1 MLKAITTPTIMSTER
16 PGPTDADQSLAH
28 RRRPER
34 SPSDPKTS
42 RRGFSRRGLLL
53 GAGVGGAGVAAAAS
67 AGSALGWGE
76 TQPEVR
82 SISYGS
88 ETVPFYGARQAGIET
103 PAQAH
108 AVLIALDLREPGDA
122 DSIIRLLRLL
132 SDDASRLTAGRPALA
147 DTEPE
152 LADHPASMTVT
163 FGFGRRLIDALDP
176 SAAPAWLND
185 LPEFEI
191 DQLDPAHC
199 GGDLLLQLCGNNPI
213 SLAHA
218 RRIMLK
224 SARSEARPRWVQN
237 GFRSAHGAQEKGSSM
252 RNLFGQV
259 DETVQPERGG
269 DGNEFAVW
277 GHPPQGSSSSLT
289 PWVEGGT
296 SLVIRR
302 IQMDMDGWDE
312 LARSGK
318 ESSVGRELSVGAPLT
333 GTREHEDPDFE
344 ATSAL
349 GFPVIEEFAHIRRA
363 HQVEP
368 EEQILR
374 RGYNYDDPPSGD
386 GISESGLIFM
396 SYQADVERQFLP
408 IQRRL
413 AEGDRLNEWTTPI
426 GSAVFAVPPGCQPGG
441 FIGDFLK

>member
-1 MLKAITTPTIMSTER
+1 MTITTLTTMSTK
-16 PGPTDADQSLAH
+16 GHH
-28 RRRPER
+28 RSNGVE
-34 SPSDPKTS
+34 STAGGESS

-53 GAGVGGAGVAAAAS
+53 GAGVGGAGVAVAA
-67 AGSALGWGE
+67 GVGNALGWSDTE
-76 TQPEVR
+76 QEVR
-82 SISYGS
+82 TVSYGS

-108 AVLIALDLREPGDA
+108 AVLVALDLRDPGNA
-122 DSIIRLLRLL
+122 DSIRRLLRLL
-132 SDDASRLTAGRPALA
+132 TDDASRLTAGLPALA

-163 FGFGRRLIDALDP
+163 FGFGRRLIGTLNP
-176 SAAPAWLND
+176 SATPAWLKD
-185 LPEFEI
+185 LPDFEI
-191 DQLDPAHC
+191 DDLDPALC
-199 GGDLLLQLCGNNPI
+199 GGDLLLQICGDNPL

-218 RRIMLK
+218 RRMMLK
-224 SARSEARPRWVQN
+224 SARSEARPRWIQN
-237 GFRSAHGAQEKGSSM
+237 GFRPARGAQQQGSSM

-289 PWVEGGT
+289 PWVQGGT

-312 LARSGK
+312 LSRSGK
-318 ESSVGRELSVGAPLT
+318 ESSVGRDLSVGAPLT

-349 GFPVIEEFAHIRRA
+349 GFPVIEGFAHIRRA
-363 HQVEP
+363 HPVKP

-374 RGYNYDDPPSGD
+374 RGYNYDNPPSGD
-386 GISESGLIFM
+386 GISDSGLIFM

-441 FIGDFLK
+441 FIGDFLN

>member
-1 MLKAITTPTIMSTER
+1 M
-16 PGPTDADQSLAH
+16 GN
-28 RRRPER
+28 
-34 SPSDPKTS
+34 
-42 RRGFSRRGLLL
+42 
-53 GAGVGGAGVAAAAS
+53 
-67 AGSALGWGE
+67 ALGWGGSA
-76 TQPEVR
+76 PEVR
-82 SISYGS
+82 TIGYGS
-88 ETVPFYGARQAGIET
+88 ETVPFHGARQAGIDT

-108 AVLIALDLREPGDA
+108 AVLVALDLREPGDA
-122 DSIIRLLRLL
+122 DSVRRLLRLL

-176 SAAPAWLND
+176 SATPAWLKD
-185 LPEFEI
+185 LPDFEI
-191 DQLDPAHC
+191 DELDPGLC
-199 GGDLLLQLCGNNPI
+199 GGDLLLQICGDNPL

-218 RRIMLK
+218 RRMMLK
-224 SARSEARPRWVQN
+224 SSRSEAEPRWYQE
-237 GFRSAHGAQEKGSSM
+237 GFRPARGAQKKGSSM

-277 GHPPQGSSSSLT
+277 GHPPTTSASSLS

-302 IQMDMDGWDE
+302 IRMDLDGWDE
-312 LARSGK
+312 LVRSGK
-318 ESSVGRELSVGAPLT
+318 ESSVGRDLSVGAPLT
-333 GTREHEDPDFE
+333 GTREHDAPDFE

-349 GFPVIEEFAHIRRA
+349 GFPVIEKFAHIRRA

-374 RGYNYDDPPSGD
+374 RGYNYDDPPSG
-386 GISESGLIFM
+386 GRISNSGLIFM

-426 GSAVFAVPPGCQPGG
+426 GSAVFAVPPGCQPDGY
-441 FIGDFLK
+441 IGDFLA

>member
-1 MLKAITTPTIMSTER
+1 M
-16 PGPTDADQSLAH
+16 
-28 RRRPER
+28 
-34 SPSDPKTS
+34 
-42 RRGFSRRGLLL
+42 
-53 GAGVGGAGVAAAAS
+53 AAAA
-67 AGSALGWGE
+67 GMGRALGWGDS
-76 TQPEVR
+76 QLEVR
-82 SISYGS
+82 TVSYGA
-88 ETVPFYGARQAGIET
+88 ETVPFYGERQAGIDT

-108 AVLIALDLREPGDA
+108 AVLIALDLREPRNV
-122 DSIIRLLRLL
+122 DSIRRLLRLL

-152 LADHPASMTVT
+152 LAEHPASMTVT
-163 FGFGRRLIDALDP
+163 FGFGRRLIDTLDP
-176 SAAPAWLND
+176 EAAPGWLKD

-191 DQLDPAHC
+191 DELNPALC
-199 GGDLLLQLCGNNPI
+199 GGDLLLQLCGNNAV

-224 SARSEARPRWVQN
+224 SARSEALPRWIQE
-237 GFRSAHGAQEKGSSM
+237 GFRSAHGAQEQGSSM

-259 DETVQPERGG
+259 DETVQPEQGG
-269 DGNEFAVW
+269 GGNEFAVW
-277 GHPPQGSSSSLT
+277 GHPPSDSTSSLA

-318 ESSVGRELSVGAPLT
+318 ESSVGRDLSVGAPLT
-333 GTREHEDPDFE
+333 GTREHDEPDFE

-349 GFPVIEEFAHIRRA
+349 GFPVLEEFAHIRRA
-363 HQVEP
+363 HPVKP
-368 EEQILR
+368 EEQLLR
-374 RGYNYDDPPSGD
+374 RSYNYDDPPSGAR
-386 GISESGLIFM
+386 ISDSGMIFM
-396 SYQADVERQFLP
+396 SYQADVDLQFLP

-413 AEGDRLNEWTTPI
+413 AAGDRLNEWTTPI

-441 FIGDFLK
+441 FIGDFLI

>member
-1 MLKAITTPTIMSTER
+1 MIMNAE
-16 PGPTDADQSLAH
+16 GPHETDSARTDSGL
-28 RRRPER
+28 RG
-34 SPSDPKTS
+34 SDRAAS
-42 RRGFSRRGLLL
+42 RHGFSRRGLLL

-67 AGSALGWGE
+67 IGSGLRWGDPE
-76 TQPEVR
+76 PEVR
-82 SISYGS
+82 TSRYGS
-88 ETVPFYGARQAGIET
+88 ETVPFFGERQAGIDT

-108 AVLIALDLREPGDA
+108 ALLIALDLREPRNAEG
-122 DSIIRLLRLL
+122 IQRLLRLL

-152 LADHPASMTVT
+152 LAGNPASMTVT
-163 FGFGRRLIDALDP
+163 FGFGRRFIDRLDP
-176 SAAPAWLND
+176 RAAPAWLKD
-185 LPEFEI
+185 LPDFEI
-191 DQLDPAHC
+191 DELEPALC

-224 SARSEARPRWVQN
+224 SARSEARPRWIQN
-237 GFRSAHGAQEKGSSM
+237 GFRSAHGAQEQGSSM

-277 GHPPQGSSSSLT
+277 GHPPSGSASALT

-318 ESSVGRELSVGAPLT
+318 ESSVGRDLSVGAPLT
-333 GTREHEDPDFE
+333 GTREHQDPDFE

-363 HQVEP
+363 RQVGP

-374 RGYNYDDPPSGD
+374 RGYNYDDPASGEQ
-386 GISESGLIFM
+386 ISNSGLIFI
-396 SYQADVERQFLP
+396 SYQADVDRQFLP

-413 AEGDRLNEWTTPI
+413 AEGDRLNEWTTPV
-426 GSAVFAVPPGCQPGG
+426 GSAVFAVPPGCQPDG
-441 FIGDFLK
+441 FIGDFLI